1 MDKRIEKTKATIYN
15 AFKTTLNNK
24 QYADITIQDILDVA
38 NISRSTFYAHFKTKE
53 EVLKSLCSSIFH
65 HVFSHSLEEEKS
77 HDFSKSSIFDYKH
90 LITHIFYHI
99 HDNKDI
105 INAIFKSE
113 SKDIFLN
120 EMRQELK
127 EFSQAMVSNHYV
139 KEKSIPEN
147 LRYRSL
153 VESFI
158 ITLEYWVDNN
168 YTETPELL
176 TEYFIELNS

>member
-1 MDKRIEKTKATIYN
+1 
-15 AFKTTLNNK
+15 
-24 QYADITIQDILDVA
+24 
-38 NISRSTFYAHFKTKE
+38 
-53 EVLKSLCSSIFH
+53 
-65 HVFSHSLEEEKS
+65 
-77 HDFSKSSIFDYKH
+77 
-90 LITHIFYHI
+90 
-99 HDNKDI
+99 
-105 INAIFKSE
+105 
-113 SKDIFLN
+113 
-120 EMRQELK
+120 MRQELK
-127 EFSQAMVSNHYV
+127 EFSQAMVNNHYV